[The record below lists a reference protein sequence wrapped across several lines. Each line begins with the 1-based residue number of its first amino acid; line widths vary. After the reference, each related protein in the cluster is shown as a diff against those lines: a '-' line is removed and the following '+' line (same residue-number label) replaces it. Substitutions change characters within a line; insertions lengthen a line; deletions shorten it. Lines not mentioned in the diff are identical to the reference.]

1 MFAPKLAP
9 PQSGAKRF
17 LQPTIAKTLA
27 RPLAHQAL
35 IPLWD
40 FSKVSVFPSGPIA
53 QARQISSSG
62 RPATAGPAPD
72 VVHRAIHATGQPL
85 DAPSRGFFEPRFGRS
100 FSEVRVH
107 TNADAAGS
115 ANAVNALAYT
125 VGRDI
130 VFAGRQYRP
139 EIPEGK
145 ALLAHELTHVVQ
157 QAGMAGRAASLI
169 QRQPQPTPQ
178 VTQQLY
184 DQALASMA
192 TKPGVNPILLTIL
205 KQGRVNQAVKSV
217 HSAASTM
224 QVSIPAAPGSPPA
237 APVSTPAV
245 KILFDLEISS
255 NAAQLPAGAFADFV
269 DDPKTQLSF
278 VGQVVTGKS
287 ITRLLKIVTK
297 APPAGVSVD
306 LLAEALVHE
315 GTHMLLAIDNLLN
328 SVNAP
333 GLSTGLTGA
342 QTAFDKYL
350 KAAASSPLRGAL
362 VTSLVGEVNRVFTPP
377 GANAPTISAADA
389 NDAVASVLAHLL
401 EERFAVDQQA
411 AAYPRTVSN
420 MTMAGA
426 YLWDL
431 LAEEASK
438 PSWPKPPGSGAQ
450 TLVAAAAA
458 FLDNVA
464 AQLKAPPAPP
474 ATTTPAATGSGAP
487 QKVP

>member
-9 PQSGAKRF
+9 PQSEAKRSS
-17 LQPTIAKTLA
+17 QPTIAKTSTC
-27 RPLAHQAL
+27 PLAHQAL
-35 IPLWD
+35 IPSWD
-40 FSKVSVFPSGPIA
+40 FSKVSVFPSGPVA

-62 RPATAGPAPD
+62 RPATDGQAPD
-72 VVHRAIHATGQPL
+72 VVDRAIHATGQPL
-85 DAPSRGFFEPRFGRS
+85 DASTRAFFEPRFGRS
-100 FSEVRVH
+100 FSDVRVH
-107 TNADAAGS
+107 TNGDAAGS
-115 ANAVNALAYT
+115 ANVVNALAYT

-130 VFAGRQYRP
+130 VFAERQYRP

-157 QAGMAGRAASLI
+157 QAGMAGRAAPLI
-169 QRQPQPTPQ
+169 QRQPQPAPQ

-205 KQGRVNQAVKSV
+205 KQGKVNQAVKSV

-224 QVSIPAAPGSPPA
+224 QVSIPAAPGSPA

-278 VGQVVTGKS
+278 VGQVATGKS

-315 GTHMLLAIDNLLN
+315 GTHMLLAIDSLLN

-350 KAAASSPLRGAL
+350 KAAASSSLRGAL
-362 VTSLVGEVNRVFTPP
+362 VTSLVGEVNRVFTPA
-377 GANAPTISAADA
+377 GANTPTISAADA

-420 MTMAGA
+420 MTLAGA

-431 LAEEASK
+431 LAAEASK

-458 FLDNVA
+458 LLDDVA
-464 AQLKAPPAPP
+464 AQLRAPPAPP
-474 ATTTPAATGSGAP
+474 VTTTPAATGSGAP